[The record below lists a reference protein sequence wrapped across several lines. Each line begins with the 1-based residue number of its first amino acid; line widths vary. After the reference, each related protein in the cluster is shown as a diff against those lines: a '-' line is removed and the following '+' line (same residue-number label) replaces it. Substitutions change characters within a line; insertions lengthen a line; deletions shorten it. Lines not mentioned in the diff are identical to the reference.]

1 MFIAT
6 PATAYVLFII
16 AFSTGSIADSQRQ
29 TLEGPTGRH
38 VQYGVSITTIG
49 APKYSNFEGKGG
61 SGILGIGKDLDQ

>member
-6 PATAYVLFII
+6 PATAYVIFII

-29 TLEGPTGRH
+29 TLEGSTGRH
-38 VQYGVSITTIG
+38 VQYDVSITTIG

-61 SGILGIGKDLDQ
+61 SGIVGIGNHLDQ